1 MKRRILALILVMSLV
16 FTLALTGCSQPAD
29 EPEEPA
35 EEPGE
40 EEPAEEPEEEPAEE
54 PVEQVLRF
62 NWGSEPPDLDPQTTT
77 DQVSF
82 WIINATMEGLV
93 RLNPDGSV
101 GEGLAEDWEISDDG
115 LEYTFHI
122 RDANWSD
129 GTPVTAED
137 FAYAWLRVL
146 NPDTA
151 AQYAY
156 QLYHI
161 KNAQAYNTGEI
172 TDPSE
177 VGIEVVDEKTLKVT
191 LERETPFFLSLMS
204 FITYVPAQKAA
215 VEQWGDD
222 YALEADQMVYSGP
235 FVIESWAHEDSLVL
249 AKNPEYWDADTVKL
263 ERIEGT
269 MITENNTKM
278 QMYDNGELDIATVP
292 AEFLDRYIDDPN
304 YVSQT
309 EAVTWYLQFNME
321 DEWFSNHKMREA
333 FALATDA
340 QTYVDV
346 VQNGLGEVAEG
357 HTPPAMPGA
366 GGKSFGETRTSELP
380 GYDPERAAQL
390 FEEALDELG
399 VTKEEFE
406 ETVTIVAGEGDT
418 WSKIAQFF
426 QSQWKDTLGVE
437 LFIEQ
442 MTFAMRLDRYN
453 TGTYQITYAGWGGD
467 YNDPLTFMDMWV
479 TDGGNNDAYYSNPD
493 YDAAIQT
500 ALTGS
505 GDERYEA
512 MAEAEAI
519 IAEDL
524 PIYPMYHPSRNLV
537 INPQVKGLATFPV
550 GADYDFKWTY
560 ME

>member
-1 MKRRILALILVMSLV
+1 MKRRILALLLVMSLV

-40 EEPAEEPEEEPAEE
+40 EEPAEEPEEEPSEE
-54 PVEQVLRF
+54 PVEQVLTF
-62 NWGSEPPDLDPQTTT
+62 NWNSEPPDLDPQTTT

-93 RLNPDGSV
+93 RLNPDGSI
-101 GEGLAEDWEISDDG
+101 GDGLAESWNISDDG
-115 LEYTFHI
+115 LEYTFNL

-129 GTPVTAED
+129 GTPITAED
-137 FAYAWLRVL
+137 FAFAWLRVL

-161 KNAQAYNTGEI
+161 KNAEAYNSGEI

-215 VEQWGDD
+215 VEEFGED

-235 FVIESWAHEDSLVL
+235 FVIEEWNHEDSLIL

-263 ERIEGT
+263 ERIEGV
-269 MITENNTKM
+269 MITENNTRM

-309 EAVTWYLQFNME
+309 EATTWYLQYNME

-390 FEEALDELG
+390 FEEALEEEG
-399 VTKEEFE
+399 ITKEEFE

-442 MTFAMRLDRYN
+442 MSFAMRLDRYN

-479 TDGGNNDAYYSNPD
+479 TEGGNNDANYSNPD

-500 ALTGS
+500 ALTGT

-524 PIYPMYHPSRNLV
+524 PIYPLYHPSRNLV
-537 INPQVKGLATFPV
+537 INPKVKGLANYPV
-550 GADYDFKWTY
+550 GSDYDFKWTY
-560 ME
+560 IE

>member
-1 MKRRILALILVMSLV
+1 MKRRIIALLLVMSLV

-29 EPEEPA
+29 DPAEEPGEEEPA

-40 EEPAEEPEEEPAEE
+40 EEPAEEPT
-54 PVEQVLRF
+54 EQVLRF
-62 NWGSEPPDLDPQTTT
+62 NWGSEPPDMDPQTTT

-93 RLNPDGSV
+93 RLNPDGSI

-115 LEYTFHI
+115 LEYTFNL

-215 VEQWGDD
+215 VEEFGDD

-235 FVIESWAHEDSLVL
+235 FVIEEWAHEDSLIL

-269 MITENNTKM
+269 MITENNTRM
-278 QMYDNGELDIATVP
+278 QMYDNGELDIAGVP
-292 AEFLDRYIDDPN
+292 AEFLDRYIDSPE

-309 EAVTWYLQFNME
+309 EATTWYLQFNME
-321 DEWFSNHKMREA
+321 DPWFSNLKLRQA

-346 VQNGLGEVAEG
+346 VQNGLGQVAEG

-380 GYDPERAAQL
+380 GYDPEEAKRL

-442 MTFAMRLDRYN
+442 MSFAMRLDRYN

-493 YDAAIQT
+493 YDAAIKT

-537 INPQVKGLATFPV
+537 IKPYVKGLANYPV
-550 GADYDFKWTY
+550 GSDYDFKWTY
-560 ME
+560 IEK

>member
-115 LEYTFHI
+115 LEYTFYL

-215 VEQWGDD
+215 VEEFGDD

-235 FVIESWAHEDSLVL
+235 FVIEEWAHEDSLIL

-269 MITENNTKM
+269 MITENNTRM

-321 DEWFSNHKMREA
+321 DEWFANHKMREA

-346 VQNGLGEVAEG
+346 VQNGLGQVAEG

-406 ETVTIVAGEGDT
+406 EIVTIVAGEGDT

-479 TDGGNNDAYYSNPD
+479 TEGGNNDAYYSNPD

>member
-1 MKRRILALILVMSLV
+1 
-16 FTLALTGCSQPAD
+16 
-29 EPEEPA
+29 
-35 EEPGE
+35 
-40 EEPAEEPEEEPAEE
+40 
-54 PVEQVLRF
+54 
-62 NWGSEPPDLDPQTTT
+62 
-77 DQVSF
+77 
-82 WIINATMEGLV
+82 
-93 RLNPDGSV
+93 
-101 GEGLAEDWEISDDG
+101 LAEDWEISDDG
-115 LEYTFHI
+115 LEYTFNL

-129 GTPVTAED
+129 GTPITAED

-161 KNAQAYNTGEI
+161 KNAEAYNTGEL
-172 TDPSE
+172 TDPSQ

-215 VEQWGDD
+215 VEKFGED

-249 AKNPEYWDADTVKL
+249 AKNPNYWDADTVKL
-263 ERIEGT
+263 DKIVGT
-269 MITENNTKM
+269 MITENNTRM
-278 QMYDNGELDIATVP
+278 QMYDNGELDIAGVP
-292 AEFLDRYIDDPN
+292 AEFLDRYIDSPE

-309 EAVTWYLQFNME
+309 QATTWYLQFNMD
-321 DEWFSNHKMREA
+321 DEWFSNPKMREA

-340 QTYVDV
+340 ETYVNV
-346 VQNGLGEVAEG
+346 VQNGLGQVAEG
-357 HTPPAMPGA
+357 HTPPSMPGA
-366 GGKSFGETRTSELP
+366 NGKSFGETRTSELP
-380 GYDPERAAQL
+380 GYDPEEAARL
-390 FEEALDELG
+390 FEEALEEEG
-399 VTKEEFE
+399 ITKEEFE
-406 ETVTIVAGEGDT
+406 EKVTIVAGEGDT

-442 MTFAMRLDRYN
+442 MSFAMRLDRYN

-479 TDGGNNDAYYSNPD
+479 TDGGNNDANYSNAE
-493 YDAAIQT
+493 YDALIKEAI
-500 ALTGS
+500 TGS
-505 GDERYEA
+505 GDRRYEA

-519 IAEDL
+519 LAEEL

-537 INPQVKGLATFPV
+537 IKPKVKGLASYPV
-550 GADYDFKWTY
+550 GSDYDFKWTY
-560 ME
+560 IE

>member
-215 VEQWGDD
+215 VEQWGED

-235 FVIESWAHEDSLVL
+235 FVIEEWAHEDSLIL

-269 MITENNTKM
+269 MITENNTRM

-309 EAVTWYLQFNME
+309 EATTWYLQFNME
-321 DEWFSNHKMREA
+321 DPWFSNLKLRKA

-346 VQNGLGEVAEG
+346 VQNGLGQVAEG

-380 GYDPERAAQL
+380 GYDPEEATRL

-519 IAEDL
+519 IAEEL

-537 INPQVKGLATFPV
+537 VKPHVKGLANYPV
-550 GADYDFKWTY
+550 GSDYDFKWTY
-560 ME
+560 IE